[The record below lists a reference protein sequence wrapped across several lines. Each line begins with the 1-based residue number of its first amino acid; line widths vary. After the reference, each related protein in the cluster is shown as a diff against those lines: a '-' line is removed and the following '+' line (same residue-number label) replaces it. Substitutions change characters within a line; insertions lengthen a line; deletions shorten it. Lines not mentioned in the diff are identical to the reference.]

1 MIARA
6 WWCGVAELYFC
17 SNCNKLNELNQHG
30 RCSKCDSDAVLSVEK
45 IQSALN
51 GTKVFVSNTKIDEKI
66 GWIFQYGAFECF
78 VSFSEATDL
87 ISALRIANS
96 GQHPWYVKTVVS
108 QDDVSVVDIT
118 RNEWCDWV
126 RS

>member
-1 MIARA
+1 M
-6 WWCGVAELYFC
+6 AELYFC

-45 IQSALN
+45 IQAALDGPKPRILSIAMDDELGWLFEYN
-51 GTKVFVSNTKIDEKI
+51 G
-66 GWIFQYGAFECF
+66 FECF
-78 VSFSEATDL
+78 VSFAEADDVNE
-87 ISALRIANS
+87 AVNIAQS
-96 GQHPWYVKTVVS
+96 GSHPWYIREKVS
-108 QDDVSVVDIT
+108 GRGSDDINGRVIK